1 MKKYMLKICLLLV
14 ISVSLHAQQNN
25 KYEDASSSVQYQYI
39 TTYDLTKLNKILNA
53 ELNEFLNGSTMPFEN
68 FKGKFTAPKYPVKLY
83 RVKYNSVIPEKGNK
97 PTIASGLV
105 AIPENGKD
113 SMPIVSYQHGTV
125 FGKTEVPSF
134 IDESMETKLMIAVF
148 ASQGYIVTGADYFG
162 LGISTEP
169 NSYLVKESSEQA
181 CVDMLFAARQVLIA
195 NKIKQGPL
203 FVHGWSQG
211 GWTNLTFLRKLE
223 FLNIPVT
230 AAGTASAPVDGA
242 VIINRWMN
250 NYQPIDA
257 IWLPACATNFIF
269 AKDQYE
275 FPGLAAR
282 AIKPEYYQVSK
293 DFYDHKIDWKT
304 YFSKTKSKAYEVLTD
319 EFKASGTIAN
329 DAFWT
334 RLEEMQ
340 AYRWRCKTP
349 LVNYYG
355 ESDEVIPPYIAKLAE
370 GFHQVLGGGS
380 NTKAISAGPKADHR
394 ATYIYSLI
402 HVKPW
407 FDGYLT
413 GK

>member
-1 MKKYMLKICLLLV
+1 MKKFITQYLLLMV
-14 ISVSLHAQQNN
+14 LTISLNAQTSGKYQN
-25 KYEDASSSVQYQYI
+25 AGSSVHYQYI
-39 TTYDLTKLNKILNA
+39 TTYDVAKLNKILNA
-53 ELNEFLNGSTMPFEN
+53 ELSEFLNDSSMPFEN

-97 PTIASGLV
+97 PTVASGLV

-134 IDESMETKLMIAVF
+134 IDESMETKLMVAVF

-181 CVDMLFAARQVLIA
+181 CVDMLFAAKQVLTA

-211 GWTNLTFLRKLE
+211 GWTNMTFLRKLE
-223 FLNIPVT
+223 ELNIPVT
-230 AAGTASAPVDGA
+230 AAGTASAPLDAA
-242 VIINRWMN
+242 VTVNRWLN
-250 NYQPIDA
+250 NYQPTDA
-257 IWLPACATNFIF
+257 IWLPGCATNFIF

-282 AIKPEYYQVSK
+282 AIKPEYYQVAK
-293 DFYDHKIDWKT
+293 DFYEYKIDWKT
-304 YFSKTKSKAYEVLTD
+304 YFSKTKSKAYEMLTD
-319 EFKASGTIAN
+319 EFKASGTMAN

-340 AYRWRCKTP
+340 AYRWRCRTP
-349 LVNYYG
+349 LTNYYG
-355 ESDEVIPPYIAKLAE
+355 ESDEVIPVYIARLAE
-370 GFHQVLGGGS
+370 GTHQVLGGGS

-407 FDGYLT
+407 FDGFL
-413 GK
+413 K